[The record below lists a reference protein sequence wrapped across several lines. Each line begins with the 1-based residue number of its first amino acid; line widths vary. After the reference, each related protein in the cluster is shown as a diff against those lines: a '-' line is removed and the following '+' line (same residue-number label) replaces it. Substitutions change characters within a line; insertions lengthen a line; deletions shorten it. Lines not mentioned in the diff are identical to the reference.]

1 MPRPLSVV
9 TGLLVAVLVAPAQ
22 AAIGSKGS
30 LAVVWLQQGERAD
43 TAFEAELVNELLT
56 CLTEADL
63 STTVATRESAMVRR
77 AVADGELGTADVG
90 AGADAAALAR
100 LARGMGVDWVVGLSL
115 ETPTGGDTPTE
126 GDVAVIGM
134 LVDAVTGDHTELR
147 AENRSGA
154 SRILASAM
162 AYRVCEA
169 VAGGGSGGR
178 SAPASR
184 AEGPEERRAGGPAS
198 PLADA
203 PGGIDDVTVRLEER
217 IQRDGAS
224 AELSLLLGDAYRVD
238 GQWKLARTE
247 YQKAA
252 TLDRTLPDPHIR
264 LGEMASDR
272 GLWQDAIKEYKIAL
286 ELDPANTTAR
296 VAMARALEQS
306 SQRAMAVKQLE
317 VAADLAPENGALWV
331 KLGDIYRDL
340 EQPKDAEEA
349 YLAALQAEELDPQA
363 YGRLG
368 QLYAQRG
375 QFRDALTY
383 YVQASKH
390 GAGQPPLKL
399 DERHYEATMAAAD
412 ESLAEAMRASRD
424 ALQAFHEGQTT
435 RQEAYEAFLRFA
447 EESGDISRFA
457 EALEPP
463 SSLRRQHA
471 LRLLAYALVEESDLT
486 IVQYLDTNDISHLDY
501 ARQVRNEAVEELEKL
516 LKGNRASR

>member
-9 TGLLVAVLVAPAQ
+9 TGLLVAALAVSAH
-22 AAIGSKGS
+22 AIGSKGS
-30 LAVVWLQQGERAD
+30 LAVVWLEEGRAD
-43 TAFEAELVNELLT
+43 TALEAELVNVLLT
-56 CLTEADL
+56 CLAEADL
-63 STTVATRESAMVRR
+63 STTVASQESAMVRR

-115 ETPTGGDTPTE
+115 ETPTGSDTPADA
-126 GDVAVIGM
+126 DVVVTGV

-147 AENRSGA
+147 AENRSGESGA

-169 VAGGGSGGR
+169 VAGGIAAGR
-178 SAPASR
+178 STPTAR
-184 AEGPEERRAGGPAS
+184 AQGPEERQPGIPAS
-198 PLADA
+198 PLHDA
-203 PGGIDDVTVRLEER
+203 PGGIDDVTVHLEER
-217 IQRDGAS
+217 IHRDGAS
-224 AELSLLLGDAYRVD
+224 AELCLLLGDAYRVD

-286 ELDPANTTAR
+286 ELDPANTAAR
-296 VAMARALEQS
+296 IAMARALEQS

-317 VAADLAPENGALWV
+317 VATDLAPDNGALWV

-340 EQPKDAEEA
+340 EQPKEAEEA
-349 YLAALQAEELDPQA
+349 YLAALQSEALDPQA

-368 QLYAQRG
+368 QLHAQRG
-375 QFRDALTY
+375 RFGDALTY

-399 DERHYEATMAAAD
+399 NERHYEATMGAAD
-412 ESLAEAMRASRD
+412 ESLAQAMRASRD
-424 ALQAFHEGQTT
+424 APFPFKSFSSSSRLGRRRTRHSCASPRNRGTSPGSPRRSSRPAACGDSTHCVCWRTHWWRNQTSPSCNIWT
-435 RQEAYEAFLRFA
+435 RTTSRTWTTLDRCGMRPLKNLRN
-447 EESGDISRFA
+447 
-457 EALEPP
+457 L
-463 SSLRRQHA
+463 
-471 LRLLAYALVEESDLT
+471 
-486 IVQYLDTNDISHLDY
+486 
-501 ARQVRNEAVEELEKL
+501 
-516 LKGNRASR
+516 